1 MGKGERVQIST
12 MMFGFIFVG
21 LLISSVVFGSI
32 GQRSEAIAIGIAAV
46 VFGLLYFSPEY
57 ITGEEGNR
65 TVFNVFLLIF
75 SGLIIAS
82 IVEYSMDHK
91 PESIGTLVGAGV
103 LVFLSMIHRIFNN
116 RSNN

>member
-21 LLISSVVFGSI
+21 LLISSVVFGCI

-57 ITGEEGNR
+57 ITGDEENR

-75 SGLIIAS
+75 AGLIIAS

-91 PESIGTLVGAGV
+91 PESIATLVGAGV
-103 LVFLSMIHRIFNN
+103 LVFLFLSVKITN
-116 RSNN
+116 SKGK